1 MGSRRGGVPVVW
13 RQERIESKVLPQL
26 RDFFG
31 GGVPVVARDDSA
43 GTHGKEAPVRRKY
56 RPFSEEEVAA
66 LIQGV
71 RRHGQGNWTKIHDDV
86 DLPFM
91 VRP

>member
-1 MGSRRGGVPVVW
+1 MGREVGEGQAAAEVTEVKRRKPARAKKAVASASRKP
-13 RQERIESKVLPQL
+13 
-26 RDFFG
+26 
-31 GGVPVVARDDSA
+31 AA
-43 GTHGKEAPVRRKY
+43 GGKEAPVRRKY

>member
-1 MGSRRGGVPVVW
+1 MHEETG
-13 RQERIESKVLPQL
+13 ESSWTAPKP
-26 RDFFG
+26 
-31 GGVPVVARDDSA
+31 AA
-43 GTHGKEAPVRRKY
+43 GGKEAPARRKY

-91 VRP
+91 VRS